1 MTLKSIARYAVLI
14 PLFVVPFIPLYV
26 ANDLFFPFISG
37 KGFLFRILVE
47 IALAGYVLLACID
60 KRYRPQFSW
69 TMVLYGG
76 LAVWMFVADLLATNS
91 HKAFWS
97 NFERMDGYVTL
108 IHVFV
113 FFVILGSVLTVD
125 KLWRRWWMFFL
136 SGSALVAVYSL
147 FQLAGM
153 ADIHQGGARVD
164 ATIGNA
170 AYLAVYMLFATAV
183 SLWQAFE
190 SKGALRYTLMAFA
203 AVSAF
208 ILFSTETRGAVLGL
222 FGAIGLGSVL
232 WMLEAGKKQARLI
245 AGGLFLGL
253 LLFVG
258 AFFALKSTPFVQGN
272 PTLARL
278 SSISAADGATRFT
291 LWGMA
296 MNGVVERPVFGWGQ
310 EGFNYVFQ
318 KYYTPPLFAQEPWF
332 DRAHNTYIDWLIAGG
347 IPALLL
353 FLGILGS
360 AVLAF
365 YRKTVSRPERIF
377 LISALA
383 AYAFQAIFVFDNL
396 VSYIPLAALLA
407 VAHSLHHRPF
417 KFLERSGEVPDAM
430 AQSVVAP
437 LAGALLIALVW
448 MVNVPS
454 IAQAHAIVVALN
466 ADHTNGDATSANKAY
481 ELFTQASKE
490 SGFGTQEVAEQFVT
504 FAGAV
509 AGRTQV
515 PAELRTEIIT
525 AALTNIQK
533 EVAKAPHDARLRV
546 QYAVGLRVAGDF
558 QKSLEQSALALQES
572 PKKQTILLERGFEFW
587 ESGDIATARDVFNA
601 LYQLDTSFTDLAGY
615 AAAGEIA
622 NGNLAAGDAILLSAY
637 GTTDVQSEAL
647 IIGYYQ
653 AKQYERLYKALR
665 LRITEVPATASYL
678 RLASAY
684 AVQGRYADARA
695 VAQEA
700 LAAFPADAKTITAF
714 MAKIPQ

>member
-1 MTLKSIARYAVLI
+1 MSTKNLARWAVLI
-14 PLFVVPFIPLYV
+14 PLFAVPFIPLYV
-26 ANDLFFPFISG
+26 ASDLFFPFITG
-37 KGFLFRILVE
+37 KGFLFRVLVE
-47 IALAGYVLLACID
+47 IALAGYVLLACMD
-60 KRYRPQFSW
+60 RRYRPQFSW
-69 TMVLYGG
+69 TMVLYGA
-76 LAVWMFVADLLATNS
+76 LAVWMFIADSLATNS

-108 IHVFV
+108 IHTFL

-125 KLWRRWWMFFL
+125 KLWRKWWMFFL
-136 SGSALVAVYSL
+136 AGGALIVAYSL

-170 AYLAVYMLFATAV
+170 AYLAVYMLFVTAV

-190 SKGALRYTLMAFA
+190 SKGTLRYILMGFA
-203 AVSAF
+203 GLSAF

-222 FGAIGLGSVL
+222 VGAIALSSIL
-232 WMLEAGKKQARLI
+232 WMFEAGKKKARLI

-253 LLFVG
+253 LLCVG
-258 AFFALKSTPFVQGN
+258 AFFALKETSFVKSN

-353 FLGILGS
+353 FLGILAS

-365 YRKTVSRPERIF
+365 YRKTASRPERIF

-383 AYAFQAIFVFDNL
+383 AYAFQALFVFDNL

-407 VAHSLHHRPF
+407 LAHSLHHRPF
-417 KFLERSGEVPDAM
+417 AFLEKASEVKEAIARS
-430 AQSVVAP
+430 VAAP
-437 LAGALLIALVW
+437 IVIALCIGIVW
-448 MVNVPS
+448 VVNVPS
-454 IAQAHAIVVALN
+454 MAQAHAIVVALN
-466 ADHTNGDATSANKAY
+466 TDRAKTDVSSTNYTYGLFKQAT
-481 ELFTQASKE
+481 LE
-490 SGFGTQEVAEQFVT
+490 SGFGSQEVAEQFVT
-504 FAGAV
+504 YAGAV
-509 AGRTQV
+509 GGRAHIPV
-515 PAELRTEIIT
+515 ELRTEISST
-525 AALTNIQK
+525 ALTAIK
-533 EVAKAPHDARLRV
+533 SEVEKAPHDARLRI

-558 QKSLEQSALALQES
+558 EHSLEQSALALAES
-572 PKKQTILLERGFEFW
+572 PQKQTILLERGFEFW
-587 ESGDIATARDVFNA
+587 EADDIKTARDVFVST
-601 LYQLDTSFTDLAGY
+601 YELDTSFADLAGY

-622 NGNLAAGDAILLSAY
+622 NGNLAAGDAILMKAY
-637 GTTDVQSEAL
+637 GTIDVQSEAL

-665 LRITEVPATASYL
+665 LRIVEVPSTASFL

-684 AVQGRYADARA
+684 VVTGRYQDARA
-695 VAQEA
+695 VAREA
-700 LAAFPADAKTITAF
+700 LTAYPDDAKSITAF